1 MLQICYSGNLEY
13 SGKVKCLQ
21 IKELPTVSLA
31 LELTLHFL
39 SQATVPS
46 VSDLSQQADA
56 SFCQKR
62 IYI

>member
-21 IKELPTVSLA
+21 LKELPTVSLA

-46 VSDLSQQADA
+46 VSDLSQ
-56 SFCQKR
+56 
-62 IYI
+62 